1 MAKTLSMNIANL
13 KSTYSLS
20 GITKISMKGLQPGWN
35 PINWI
40 DYTTVSGN
48 KVTVVI
54 KDAYAGMVGIKKIK
68 FTSCDKAKDL
78 TFTANNGLTFAKG
91 ELFDNVAQSVVYNPS
106 DAGTVKGSV
115 FDDNIILNTSAVNL
129 KVKAGKGNDVVTGG
143 LGNDKIYGGAGKDV
157 ITGGKGNDKLYGGE
171 GKDKFIFN
179 SGDGKDYIKD
189 AEKGDVICFND
200 VKREDLLF
208 YKSGNNL
215 IVKHEG
221 SDDKLIV
228 SNYFKG
234 PILNILKSLNKIDA
248 VYALDEDN
256 NSKKYSLSEIIKE
269 DGYILTGS
277 GTINGTSKA
286 DKILGSDVDDTIDAG
301 KGKDKIYG
309 TWGND
314 KITGGLGKNQIIYSE
329 NFATDTIK
337 LTKGE
342 TLTIDLSQIG
352 AAALGDVSYKFSG
365 KTLVITTDAGKLKLS
380 NFAASDVTTSSGGV
394 FLKLPDSE
402 PIDLRTKVYDVV
414 TGADYTGNWHN
425 ENINAS
431 TSEAK
436 VVLNGGKGKDTITG
450 SDYADTIKGGSGS
463 DVIIGGKGN
472 DKIYGESGKN
482 TLVFNNGDG
491 KDTVY
496 SGTGTDTLKLAGLAD
511 LSNVKIYDDKTNL
524 TVKYSD
530 NDSVVLKNY
539 QTNKTNSVQFVQAG
553 DNPAVNLTDLIAQCQ
568 ADDRYILTGKG
579 TVSGT
584 SKADIIEGIS
594 GTEIIKGNKGDDTI
608 YVSGETA
615 KGTRIEY
622 YWADG
627 KKLKNNGNDTVI
639 GATSKDT
646 LYLNIGSPVMTKDF
660 RRENDD
666 LVICF
671 WQGHADTATEPE
683 GSITIAGYF
692 TLPEEQRID
701 KFIVHS
707 DAKEGPDTPFKKGD
721 NKLSLKEVIAEYDID
736 PSQTKAPIDV
746 TATAE
751 DDNFEFGNGDNT
763 ITFNESFGRNTIT
776 SVNRTE
782 NGFTDT
788 LIFNDNNFT
797 NSEHVSFDGEDGVS
811 FSNDAGNR
819 VVYNAFL
826 NAESDFNNLVVEDT
840 TNELS
845 YNVAKY
851 SGGNGEQVYDWNQED
866 PDENHI
872 LFIQDNNTDNS
883 HSVSSNEE
891 YNLVYTRNG
900 AALDYTFN
908 GGHDIV
914 VAADEESNDIYT
926 VNDFSSDN
934 ALFIRDDGGED
945 SLYVN
950 TSVDDVRIAMNV
962 SVQNIGGN
970 IIPTVGNTISI
981 IHNDVFGEEV
991 LATALSEENDL
1002 IDGVIKV
1009 EADVDVA
1016 GQIFGIEEIYSSEGG
1031 EQTQVEATKWAA
1043 VIVHD
1048 VAAWLVHNDYSSV
1061 EAAYNA
1067 GGTDANLFACFNQ
1080 SYDTAI
1086 AKYDANPALYQLS

>member
-13 KSTYSLS
+13 KSSYSLS

-35 PINWI
+35 PIEWI

-54 KDAYAGMVGIKKIK
+54 KDYYAEKIGIKKIK

-78 TFTANNGLTFAKG
+78 TFTADNGLTFAKG

-106 DAGTVKGSV
+106 DAGVVNGSV
-115 FDDNIILNTSAVNL
+115 FDDNIILNTSAANL
-129 KVKAGKGNDVVTGG
+129 NVKAGKGNDVITGG
-143 LGNDKIYGGAGKDV
+143 IGNDTIYGEAGKDV
-157 ITGGKGNDKLYGGE
+157 ITGGKGNDKLYGGA
-171 GKDKFIFN
+171 GKNTFIFN
-179 SGDGKDYIKD
+179 SGDGKDTVKD
-189 AEKGDVICFND
+189 AARGDVIYFND
-200 VKREDLLF
+200 VKRENFLF

-215 IVKHEG
+215 IIRHEG
-221 SDDKLIV
+221 SDDKVTI
-228 SNYFKG
+228 SNYFK
-234 PILNILKSLNKIDA
+234 NISLIRVDDI
-248 VYALDEDN
+248 YALNGEN
-256 NSKKYSLSEIIKE
+256 ALTKYSLDSIIKE
-269 DGYILTGS
+269 DGYVLTGS
-277 GTINGTSKA
+277 GKINGTSKA
-286 DKILGSDVDDTIDAG
+286 DRIIGSVGDDTIDAG
-301 KGKDKIYG
+301 KGNDKIYG

-352 AAALGDVSYKFSG
+352 AAALGDIGYSFSG
-365 KTLVITTDAGKLKLS
+365 KTLVITTGAGKLKLS

-431 TSEAK
+431 TAEAK

-450 SDYADTIKGGSGS
+450 SDFADTIKGGASA

-482 TLVFNNGDG
+482 TLVFNEGDG

-496 SGTGTDTLKLAGLAD
+496 SGSGTDTLKLEGLAD

-539 QTNKTNSVQFVQAG
+539 KKNKTNSVQFVQAG
-553 DNPAVNLTDLIAQCQ
+553 DNPAVKLTDLIAECK
-568 ADDRYILTGKG
+568 DDERYILTGKG
-579 TVSGT
+579 TVSGS
-584 SKADIIEGIS
+584 SKDDIIEGNAD
-594 GTEIIKGNKGDDTI
+594 TEIIKGNKGDDTI
-608 YVSGETA
+608 YVSDETA

-627 KKLKNNGNDTVI
+627 KTLKSNGNDTII

-646 LYLNIGSPVMTKDF
+646 LYLNIGSPVMTTDF
-660 RRENDD
+660 RREDND
-666 LVICF
+666 LVACF
-671 WQGHADTATEPE
+671 WQGHADTETEPE

-692 TLPEEQRID
+692 ALPEEQRID

-707 DAKEGPDTPFKKGD
+707 DAKKGPDTPYKKGD

-736 PSQTKAPIDV
+736 PSQTKEPIDA

-751 DDNFEFGNGDNT
+751 DEDFEFGRGDNT
-763 ITFNESFGRNTIT
+763 ITFDESFGRNTIT
-776 SVNRTE
+776 SVNKTQDD
-782 NGFTDT
+782 FVDT

-797 NSEHVSFDGEDGVS
+797 NSEHVSFDGEDGIM
-811 FSNDAGNR
+811 FSNDSGDR

-826 NAESDFNNLVVEDT
+826 NSESDFNDLVVEDA

-845 YNVAKY
+845 YNVVKY
-851 SGGNGEQVYDWNQED
+851 SGGNGEQVYDWNQDD

-872 LFIQDNNTDNS
+872 LFIQDNNKDNS

-926 VNDFSSDN
+926 VNNFSSDN
-934 ALFIRDDGGED
+934 GLFIRDDGGED
-945 SLYVN
+945 ALYVN

-962 SVQNIGGN
+962 SVENIGGN

-981 IHNDVFGEEV
+981 IHNDVLDEEV

-1067 GGTDANLFACFNQ
+1067 GGTDDNLFACFNQ